1 MVASVT
7 DIGDPWAAQDEGLR
21 MTLSEADGWL
31 VRQDVESPLRRSFVL
46 AEAKAKGRVR
56 EPVGPM
62 FITVFYAGGLYD
74 AHVREGVSPVD
85 VNDIA
90 SPLIV
95 DCSCG
100 WSATIPATRDEYGD
114 AERAHFAHVEASS
127 PVGALGV
134 LIAPEEDGLGDPGED
149 CGCGLGPERCR
160 AAEDGDLGG

>member
-1 MVASVT
+1 
-7 DIGDPWAAQDEGLR
+7 
-21 MTLSEADGWL
+21 
-31 VRQDVESPLRRSFVL
+31 
-46 AEAKAKGRVR
+46 
-56 EPVGPM
+56 M

-114 AERAHFAHVEASS
+114 AERAHVEASS